1 MIAEL
6 DGQPVEQLGMRRPG
20 AVAAEVVGRLDE
32 SAAEMIVP
40 EAIGD
45 RAPGEHISRAG
56 EPVGQGGAAAPL
68 VLGMGERKRARKTGQ
83 ARQRSRADRLAG
95 LLDFAPAQ
103 NGDRPR
109 CVRLDAVDQRR
120 PRER

>member
-20 AVAAEVVGRLDE
+20 AVAAEVVGRLDD

-45 RAPGEHISRAG
+45 RTPGEHVLGAG
-56 EPVGQGGAAAPL
+56 EPVGQGGATAPL
-68 VLGMGERKRARKTGQ
+68 VLGMGQRKRAGQTGK
-83 ARQRSRADRLAG
+83 ARERSRADRFAG
-95 LLDFAPAQ
+95 LLDLAPAQ
-103 NGDRPR
+103 HGDRAWG
-109 CVRLDAVDQRR
+109 VGLDAINQRSLR
-120 PRER
+120 